1 MAEFDNIRFI
11 NRVDT
16 STEWYND
23 KHNLKDGEIVVCH
36 HNDNDLTY
44 LLIGDGNTSPSTIIS
59 EGIDSSDNSYSNYF
73 IPCGNPFRAPSG
85 SNLGMVRASSHS
97 GIAISQD
104 GYISSD
110 VAKWDEEKNCYSVDK
125 LYIGT
130 LTVGSQETESTTS
143 SSFITLREGKTS
155 SLSDTEQSGIV
166 FNNVFGEGA
175 SAFLGFKKDSSLIF
189 TKDNTDRTLM
199 WATSYFENSTGLIS
213 YSSDSGW
220 TITDP
225 KNLTIQTGNSSIKY
239 DGTKEA
245 NIDISPYKFYI
256 NDIAFTLDT
265 TSREYTITLADQF
278 SQEDRDL
285 LDNVSS
291 RVTNL
296 EDSKFSVSTDSNT
309 LTNTGTSKEML
320 LSLAEISNGDNPIRS
335 QDVKIENGSQFT
347 CITDLTVDKYGRVTQ
362 IQKTTFTLKTT

>member
-1 MAEFDNIRFI
+1 M
-11 NRVDT
+11 
-16 STEWYND
+16 
-23 KHNLKDGEIVVCH
+23 
-36 HNDNDLTY
+36 
-44 LLIGDGNTSPSTIIS
+44 
-59 EGIDSSDNSYSNYF
+59 
-73 IPCGNPFRAPSG
+73 
-85 SNLGMVRASSHS
+85 
-97 GIAISQD
+97 
-104 GYISSD
+104 
-110 VAKWDEEKNCYSVDK
+110 
-125 LYIGT
+125 
-130 LTVGSQETESTTS
+130 
-143 SSFITLREGKTS
+143 
-155 SLSDTEQSGIV
+155 

-199 WATSYFENSTGLIS
+199 WTTSYFEDSTGLIS

-225 KNLTIQTGNSSIKY
+225 KNLTIKTGNSSIKY

-245 NIDISPYKFYI
+245 NIDISPYNFYI

-265 TSREYTITLADQF
+265 ASRKYTITLADQF

-291 RVTNL
+291 RVTDL
-296 EDSKFSVSTDSNT
+296 EDNKFSVSTDSNT

-320 LSLAEISNGDNPIRS
+320 LSLAEISNGNNPVKS